1 MRLLTRARHSA
12 PRVCTSVLFI
22 YRIGEL
28 GQVVPEAGVELGG
41 AAGEEVLA
49 ALSAAWTRA
58 SMEAIIVVMDCAI
71 AVFTDWS
78 SID

>member
-1 MRLLTRARHSA
+1 M
-12 PRVCTSVLFI
+12 
-22 YRIGEL
+22 
-28 GQVVPEAGVELGG
+28 VPEADVELGG
-41 AAGEEVLA
+41 AAGEEV
-49 ALSAAWTRA
+49 LSAAWTRA